1 MGVMTAAQRYAILGA
16 LMLIP
21 VGVVIAGYP
30 YSKKIYNTAFTFLG
44 FAIGISAALI
54 VGYVL
59 FSTGG

>member
-21 VGVVIAGYP
+21 LGVAIAGYP
-30 YSKKIYNTAFTFLG
+30 YSRKLIYPTYIG
-44 FAIGISAALI
+44 FALGISAALI
-54 VGYVL
+54 IGYVL